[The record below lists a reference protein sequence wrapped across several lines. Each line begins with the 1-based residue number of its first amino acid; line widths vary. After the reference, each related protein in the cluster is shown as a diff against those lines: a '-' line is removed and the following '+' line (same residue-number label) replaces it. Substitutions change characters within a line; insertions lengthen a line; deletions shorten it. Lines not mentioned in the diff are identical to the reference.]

1 MPYSEPMNLAVV
13 ACPGGERFADEVI
26 THLKHMYKHRF
37 TLKNDV
43 ISKRYELNK
52 DDLVKKIN
60 FYKKSYEK
68 ALELNP
74 KSAETSYLL

>member
-60 FYKKSYEK
+60 FENDID
-68 ALELNP
+68 APELYICLLY
-74 KSAETSYLL
+74 TSPSPRD